1 MQFRRDDLVEHITA
15 TLEKTGVAP
24 SNLELEITE
33 GAVMHSEEAAI
44 KHMQRLKSRGIRR
57 TMDDFGIGYSSL
69 SFLTRFPI
77 DPLKIDRSFV
87 SDFPQNQEKAAVV
100 RAIIA
105 MARSLNLTTIAEGVE
120 TSAQAQFLRSTG
132 CDQIQGFLFSPA
144 VPAPNVARLIELNNT
159 PTASSPRYASE
170 I

>member
-1 MQFRRDDLVEHITA
+1 
-15 TLEKTGVAP
+15 
-24 SNLELEITE
+24 
-33 GAVMHSEEAAI
+33 MHSEEAAI
-44 KHMQRLKSRGIRR
+44 KHMQRLKTLGIRL

-87 SDFPQNQEKAAVV
+87 SGLPQNQEKAAVV

-120 TSAQAQFLRSTG
+120 PTLRERNLIVRRST
-132 CDQIQGFLFSPA
+132 
-144 VPAPNVARLIELNNT
+144 
-159 PTASSPRYASE
+159 
-170 I
+170 